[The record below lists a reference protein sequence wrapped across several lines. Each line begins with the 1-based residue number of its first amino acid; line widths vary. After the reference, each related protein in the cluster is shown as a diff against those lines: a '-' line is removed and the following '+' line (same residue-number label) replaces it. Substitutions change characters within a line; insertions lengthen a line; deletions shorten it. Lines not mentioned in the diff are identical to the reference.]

1 MGWFE
6 FECEK
11 CEHQWD
17 VIQSWRDPVPNECP
31 SCKNQECVRKLI
43 SLPARGVVELT
54 GHELTASIKEQA
66 QKDKAEI
73 LKSENKLANVVGESK
88 YHANQSIKE

>member
-6 FECEK
+6 FECTK

-17 VIQSWRDPVPNECP
+17 VIQSWRDPIPEECP
-31 SCKNQECVRKLI
+31 ECKEKGNVRKLI

-73 LKSENKLANVVGESK
+73 LKSENKVANLVGESK
-88 YHANQSIKE
+88 YQTNVSQKD